1 MNFYD
6 ALSMA
11 TETPQPER
19 TSHPRILG
27 LDEVKSRLG
36 CGRSSVYRLEKK
48 GILHKAKQ
56 LAGCRTAG
64 WLEDEV
70 DAVVESR
77 RPDRQGPAPTAKTVH
92 ANGSGGREVRKAS
105 GLAPR
110 STEPRIAKTD
120 GRSDLVATTMRIMD
134 KVVYLHGPSGRLLME
149 VGRLSAPG
157 PGLKLPPSAISGI
170 QISGDDD

>member
-1 MNFYD
+1 VNFYD
-6 ALSMA
+6 AYSMA
-11 TETPQPER
+11 TQTPQPER

-27 LDEVKSRLG
+27 IEEVQTRLG

-77 RPDRQGPAPTAKTVH
+77 RPDRQEQAP
-92 ANGSGGREVRKAS
+92 
-105 GLAPR
+105 
-110 STEPRIAKTD
+110 IAKTGHSKTR
-120 GRSDLVATTMRIMD
+120 GRREAEKATAPPPRSIEPAIANADERQDLVPTTLRIMG

-149 VGRLSAPG
+149 VGKVSAPG
-157 PGLKLPPSAISGI
+157 PGLKLNPSTISGI
-170 QISGDDD
+170 QVGDDD